1 MGKKVKAEKTTS
13 SPAEKSEKKLRKI
26 QEEINESRKKYIKLV
41 SKLAKMDVDD
51 YTLKDRDG
59 KDVKL
64 SEMFGDKENLVLIH
78 NMGKSCSYCTLWADG
93 FSGVTYF
100 MEKKAA
106 FVVVSPDAPEVQK
119 EFAESRGWKFKMYSG
134 AGSSFIKDMG
144 YYTDAGSY
152 WPGVSVFH
160 KGGSGKIT
168 RISKDFFGPGD
179 FYSSPWHFFDLLPQ
193 EEKSKEK

>member
-1 MGKKVKAEKTTS
+1 MGKKNQAVKSTSGSAEKT
-13 SPAEKSEKKLRKI
+13 EKKLKKLQGEI
-26 QEEINESRKKYIKLV
+26 EEARKKYIKIV
-41 SKLAKMDVDD
+41 SKQAKMDIED
-51 YTLKDRDG
+51 YILKDRDG
-59 KDVKL
+59 NDVKL
-64 SEMFGDKENLVLIH
+64 SEMFGDKENLILIH

-106 FVVVSPDAPEVQK
+106 FVLVSPDPSEVQK
-119 EFAESRGWKFKMYSG
+119 EFADSRGWKFKMYSG
-134 AGSSFIKDMG
+134 AGSTFIKDMG

-160 KGGSGKIT
+160 KDSSGKIT

-179 FYSSPWHFFDLLPQ
+179 FYSSPWHFFDLLPAI
-193 EEKSKEK
+193 KT

>member
-13 SPAEKSEKKLRKI
+13 SPAEKTEKKLRKI
-26 QEEINESRKKYIKLV
+26 QEEINEGRKKYIKLV

-64 SEMFGDKENLVLIH
+64 SEIFGDKENLVLIH

-106 FVVVSPDAPEVQK
+106 FALVSPDAPEVQK
-119 EFAESRGWKFKMYSG
+119 EFADSRGWKFKMYSG
-134 AGSSFIKDMG
+134 AGTTFIKDMG
-144 YYTDAGSY
+144 FYTEAGSY

-160 KGGSGKIT
+160 KDSSGKIT
-168 RISKDFFGPGD
+168 RISQDFFGPGD